1 MILVMNPTMN
11 SPKINYWNIL
21 ACLVF
26 LAPFIFLILAKPND
40 WFGIILILLTI
51 IFIFTQRV
59 FIQKK
64 ATIIAILMVFFI
76 KVLISLVNSNYF
88 TIYGA
93 GADSKGFFNNA
104 TLISQSGFDINL
116 LNTGGTLYENILA
129 LMFNIVGVSQF
140 NGEMLSIF
148 VFIVAVSFL
157 LKITERLYGSNNN
170 YNTLLVYLFGLLP
183 SMLIYTSIIM
193 REPFQVLFFLMSVYY
208 YMESQNNG
216 TFSLKVSIKF
226 LTAVFLLGLF
236 HNGLLLF
243 TFVLIGIYVFKL
255 FRNQLRIKSVVIR
268 LAISALI
275 LFLFIGLLDALGIST
290 QASEA
295 LLSGDMTSYV
305 DNYRDGGI
313 ALDARAQYGVELDTS
328 NIFMVLGTL
337 PLVFTNYMVAPFP
350 WQVSSVIDIYAF
362 MENIFRAILL
372 YCSFRCLKRLE
383 NSKRKT
389 LIGIMVLFII
399 VEVLWSLGT
408 VNWGT
413 AVRHHLIGY
422 ALVLVM
428 GTPFLKAKLMNLG
441 NSFR

>member
-1 MILVMNPTMN
+1 MNTVLRT
-11 SPKINYWNIL
+11 KKLDYRGLFIYL
-21 ACLVF
+21 
-26 LAPFIFLILAKPND
+26 IFLIPLILLLLAKPEN
-40 WFGIILILLTI
+40 WFGIVLIPLTLM
-51 IFIFTQRV
+51 FVFTQRV
-59 FIQKK
+59 FVQRVN
-64 ATIIAILMVFFI
+64 TVIAILMVFFV
-76 KVLISLVNSNYF
+76 KLVISLMNTNYF

-129 LMFNIVGVSQF
+129 FMFNIVGVSQF

-148 VFIVAVSFL
+148 VFVVAVSFL
-157 LKITERLYGSNNN
+157 LKIAERLYGSNNN

-183 SMLIYTSIIM
+183 SMLIYTTIIM

-216 TFSLKVSIKF
+216 TFSFKVSIKF
-226 LTAVFLLGLF
+226 LIAVFLLGLF

-243 TFVLIGIYVFKL
+243 TFVLIGIYVFRV
-255 FRNQLRIKSVVIR
+255 FRNQLKIKSVVIR
-268 LAISALI
+268 IAISALI
-275 LFLFIGLLDALGIST
+275 LFLFIGLLNVLGIST

-328 NIFMVLGTL
+328 NIFMMLGTL
-337 PLVFTNYMVAPFP
+337 PLVFTNYMLAPFP
-350 WQVSSVIDIYAF
+350 WQISSVIDIYAF

-372 YCSFRCLKRLE
+372 YCSFRYLNRVEK
-383 NSKRKT
+383 SKRQT

-422 ALVLVM
+422 GLVLVT
-428 GTPFLKAKLMNLG
+428 GVPILKSRLITLG
-441 NSFR
+441 KSIK